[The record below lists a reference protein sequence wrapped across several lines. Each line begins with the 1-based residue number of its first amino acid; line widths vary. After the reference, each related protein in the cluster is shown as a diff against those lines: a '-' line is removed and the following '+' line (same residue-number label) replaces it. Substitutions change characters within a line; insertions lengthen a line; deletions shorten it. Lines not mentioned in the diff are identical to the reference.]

1 MESSTNS
8 YLPSEEDLLVTGLEK
23 IENYEAFGEFDGN
36 MYAGLL
42 PMDNGNRTGRMMFWL
57 FEPTVQAIESSM
69 VLWLNGGPGCSSF
82 NCGVL
87 MEICKCRSSGSI

>member
-1 MESSTNS
+1 MEQ
-8 YLPSEEDLLVTGLEK
+8 LPSAESFLVTGLED
-23 IENYEAFGEFDGN
+23 IENYEAFGEFDGK

-42 PMDNGNRTGRMMFWL
+42 PSDNGSRTGRIMFWL
-57 FEPTVQAIESSM
+57 FEPATQQIDESM

-87 MEICKCRSSGSI
+87 MEIGT